1 MKERALHAI
10 SECRHLATMTEEPG
24 RITRR
29 FLTRPVHDVHAHLRD
44 RMVALGMEVRVDAVG
59 NLRGEWAPQNAGKRR
74 LVLGSHID
82 TVPDAGAFDGVLG
95 VVMALEWVRLAQQDL
110 LPMAIEVIA
119 FSEEEGVRFGVP
131 FIGSRA
137 VAGRFDPTLL
147 ALKDGNGISVGD
159 AIRAF
164 GLDPTTVDDA
174 RVHADALGFVE
185 IHIEQGPTLEAESR
199 SLAVVSRIVGQ
210 TRLSIEFGGQANH
223 AGTTPMHMRRDA
235 LAGAAEWITVVE
247 AFASRTEDLT
257 ATVGRVLIEPNAGN
271 VIPGKARISLDVRH
285 ALDAERE
292 KAVEELLTRG
302 RVIADR
308 RALGF
313 ECTRQMNEPAVPM
326 DERLTT
332 YLAHAVEAAGF
343 PARTMASGA
352 GHDAMV
358 MATRLPAAILF
369 LRSPGGISHHPA
381 ETVLEEDVEAALHVG
396 RIFLARVASE
406 AGS

>member
-1 MKERALHAI
+1 MKERALHTI

-199 SLAVVSRIVGQ
+199 
-210 TRLSIEFGGQANH
+210 
-223 AGTTPMHMRRDA
+223 
-235 LAGAAEWITVVE
+235 
-247 AFASRTEDLT
+247 
-257 ATVGRVLIEPNAGN
+257 
-271 VIPGKARISLDVRH
+271 
-285 ALDAERE
+285 
-292 KAVEELLTRG
+292 
-302 RVIADR
+302 
-308 RALGF
+308 
-313 ECTRQMNEPAVPM
+313 
-326 DERLTT
+326 
-332 YLAHAVEAAGF
+332 
-343 PARTMASGA
+343 
-352 GHDAMV
+352 
-358 MATRLPAAILF
+358 
-369 LRSPGGISHHPA
+369 
-381 ETVLEEDVEAALHVG
+381 
-396 RIFLARVASE
+396 
-406 AGS
+406 